1 MKQVQWFPGHMFK
14 SLREIKEKL
23 KLMDMIFLLVDARI
37 PYSSMNPEILK
48 IVGEK
53 PTLLL
58 FNKIDLADRKTV
70 DAWVKY
76 YEDLGFYTLMINSSN
91 GFNVNKI
98 FSKSKEIL
106 ETQIARSKNKGMK
119 FDRVRGMILG
129 IPNVGKSTLINKL
142 VSKKATTTGN
152 RPGVTKAQQWI
163 KVNPQFELLDTP
175 GVLWPKFDDPKV
187 GYALA
192 VTGAIKDDT
201 LPLSEVVMYAINYL
215 KTYYPRRLKERYNIE
230 NAQDLTET
238 EILDFI
244 GQVRGALVK
253 GGETDYDRVY
263 AILLTD
269 IRNKQLGALSF
280 DHQQSSV

>member
-106 ETQIARSKNKGMK
+106 EIQIARSKNKGMK

-238 EILDFI
+238 EILDYI

>member
-14 SLREIKEKL
+14 SLREIREKL
-23 KLMDMIFLLVDARI
+23 KLMDIIYLLVDARL
-37 PYSSMNPEILK
+37 PFSSMNPEILQ
-48 IVGEK
+48 IIGDK

-70 DAWVKY
+70 DQWVKY
-76 YEDLGFYTLMINSSN
+76 YESLGFFTLLINSSN

-98 FSKSKEIL
+98 YTKSKEIL
-106 ETQIARSKNKGMK
+106 DEKIKRSKSKGMK

-142 VSKKATTTGN
+142 VSKKATTVGN

-163 KVNPQFELLDTP
+163 KINPNFELLDTP
-175 GVLWPKFDDPKV
+175 GVLWPKFDDETV

-201 LPLSEVVMYAINYL
+201 LPISQVVVYAINYL
-215 KTYYPRRLKERYNIE
+215 KEFYPKRLKERYNID
-230 NAQDLTET
+230 NASHLNEI
-238 EILDFI
+238 EILDHI
-244 GQVRGALVK
+244 GQLRGALVK
-253 GGETDYDRVY
+253 GGQTDYDRVY
-263 AILLTD
+263 SIILTD

-280 DHQQSSV
+280 DHRQSSI

>member
-106 ETQIARSKNKGMK
+106 EIQIARSKNKGMK

-142 VSKKATTTGN
+142 VSKKATNTGN

-238 EILDFI
+238 EILDYI
-244 GQVRGALVK
+244 GQVRGALTK

-280 DHQQSSV
+280 DHQQSSI

>member
-70 DAWVKY
+70 DAWVDY
-76 YEDLGFYTLMINSSN
+76 YENLGFYTLMINSSN

-106 ETQIARSKNKGMK
+106 EIQIARSKNKGMK

-238 EILDFI
+238 EILDYI
-244 GQVRGALVK
+244 GQVRGALTK

>member
-230 NAQDLTET
+230 NAQNLTET
-238 EILDFI
+238 EILDTI

>member
-14 SLREIKEKL
+14 SLREIREKL
-23 KLMDMIFLLVDARI
+23 KLMDIIYLLVDARL
-37 PYSSMNPEILK
+37 PFSSMNPEILQ
-48 IVGEK
+48 IIGDK

-70 DAWVKY
+70 DQWVKY
-76 YEDLGFYTLMINSSN
+76 YESLGFFTLLINSSN

-98 FSKSKEIL
+98 YTKSKEIL
-106 ETQIARSKNKGMK
+106 DEKIERSKSKGMK

-142 VSKKATTTGN
+142 VSKKATTVGN

-163 KVNPQFELLDTP
+163 KINPNFELLDTP
-175 GVLWPKFDDPKV
+175 GVLWPKFDDAAV

-201 LPLSEVVMYAINYL
+201 LPISQVVVYAINYL
-215 KTYYPRRLKERYNIE
+215 KEFYPKRLKERYNIE
-230 NAQDLTET
+230 NASDLNEI
-238 EILDFI
+238 EILDHI
-244 GQVRGALVK
+244 GQLRGALVK
-253 GGETDYDRVY
+253 GGQTDYDRVY
-263 AILLTD
+263 SIILTD

-280 DHQQSSV
+280 DHRQSSI

>member
-23 KLMDMIFLLVDARI
+23 KLMDIIYLLVDARL
-37 PYSSMNPEILK
+37 PFSSMNPEILQ
-48 IVGEK
+48 IIGDK

-70 DAWVKY
+70 DQWVKY
-76 YEDLGFYTLMINSSN
+76 YESLGFFTLLINSSN

-98 FSKSKEIL
+98 YTKSKEIL
-106 ETQIARSKNKGMK
+106 DEKIERSKSKGMK

-142 VSKKATTTGN
+142 VSKKATTVGN

-163 KVNPQFELLDTP
+163 KINPNFELLDTP
-175 GVLWPKFDDPKV
+175 GVLWPKFDDAAV

-201 LPLSEVVMYAINYL
+201 LPISQVVVYAINYL
-215 KTYYPRRLKERYNIE
+215 KEFYPKRLKERYNIE
-230 NAQDLTET
+230 NASDLNEI
-238 EILDFI
+238 EILDHI
-244 GQVRGALVK
+244 GQLRGALVK
-253 GGETDYDRVY
+253 GGQTDYDRVY
-263 AILLTD
+263 SIILTD

-280 DHQQSSV
+280 DHRQSSI